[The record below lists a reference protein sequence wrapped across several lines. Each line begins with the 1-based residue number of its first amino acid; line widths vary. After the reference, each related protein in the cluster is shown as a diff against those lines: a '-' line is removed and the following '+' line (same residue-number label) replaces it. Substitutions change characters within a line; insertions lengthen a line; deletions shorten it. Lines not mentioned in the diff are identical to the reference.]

1 MKNLS
6 KVLATLAIGAVA
18 GGILGLLFAPDKGTA
33 TRKKLAS
40 KGKKALKKINEQTS
54 KEGLTIA
61 KEKLEKHLKKISDK
75 LHQTASK
82 DSVTS

>member
-18 GGILGLLFAPDKGTA
+18 GGILGLLFAPDKGTT

-40 KGKKALKKINEQTS
+40 KGKKAFKKVNQQTG
-54 KEGLTIA
+54 KEGLAIA
-61 KEKLEKHLKKISDK
+61 KEKLEKHLKKINDK
-75 LHQTASK
+75 LHQAASN

>member
-40 KGKKALKKINEQTS
+40 KGKKALKKINQQTG

-61 KEKLEKHLKKISDK
+61 KEKLEKHLKKINDK
-75 LHQTASK
+75 LHQAVSN

>member
-33 TRKKLAS
+33 TRKKLAN
-40 KGKKALKKINEQTS
+40 KGKKALKKINQQTG

-61 KEKLEKHLKKISDK
+61 KEKLEKHLKKINDK
-75 LHQTASK
+75 LHQTASN